1 MRLRFTF
8 VALAVLTTNVVFL
21 GPSLAHPTQEKEEA
35 WSAIAAEAS
44 TQNTVSDRFS
54 PCINGLSAGTYPCD
68 GIDMLSRLS
77 LADLG
82 LTFANDIWGWT
93 DPQTRRDYAL
103 IGGIQGTVIVDISS
117 PTNPDIVGIL
127 PTHSAVGNAFWRD
140 IKVYSNHMYVVSENT
155 DHGLQVFDLTQVRG
169 VSGPPVTFSET
180 AHYAGFGNAHNLNI
194 NEDTGFA
201 YVIGSSTCAGGLH
214 MVDITSPAS
223 PSGAGCFA
231 DHGYIHDTQCVIY
244 EGPDAEHRG
253 KEICF
258 NSNADGGAGTGT
270 HAVSIVDV
278 TDKSNPVSLLEC
290 STPTSATAT
299 RDG

>member
-1 MRLRFTF
+1 
-8 VALAVLTTNVVFL
+8 
-21 GPSLAHPTQEKEEA
+21 
-35 WSAIAAEAS
+35 
-44 TQNTVSDRFS
+44 
-54 PCINGLSAGTYPCD
+54 
-68 GIDMLSRLS
+68 
-77 LADLG
+77 
-82 LTFANDIWGWT
+82 
-93 DPQTRRDYAL
+93 
-103 IGGIQGTVIVDISS
+103 
-117 PTNPDIVGIL
+117 
-127 PTHSAVGNAFWRD
+127 
-140 IKVYSNHMYVVSENT
+140 MYVTSENT

-214 MVDITSPAS
+214 MVNLSSPAS
-223 PSGAGCFA
+223 PSFAGCFA

-244 EGPDAEHRG
+244 NGPDADHRG

-258 NSNADGGAGTGT
+258 NSNADGGAGTGLT
-270 HAVSIVDV
+270 QYLSSMLRI
-278 TDKSNPVSLLEC
+278 SPIPSRLLEC